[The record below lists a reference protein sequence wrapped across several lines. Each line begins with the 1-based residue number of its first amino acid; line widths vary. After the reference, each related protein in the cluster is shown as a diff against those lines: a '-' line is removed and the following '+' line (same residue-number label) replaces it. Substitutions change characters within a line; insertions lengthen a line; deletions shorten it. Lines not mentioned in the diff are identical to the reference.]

1 MNVWSINFT
10 VVKNIWDVNVLD
22 KLPAGRDGAEA
33 GNEIGARLRRR
44 RKLRGL
50 SLQDVAAR
58 GGVSI
63 GLLSQ
68 IERGLSSPSL
78 NALRQV
84 CAVLDMPVGWL
95 FDVGGDEG
103 AADRDLVVRE
113 AARRRIDLGSKGMV
127 KELLTPDACP
137 SLQLMRIVIRPGG
150 ASGDLPYLTEG
161 RARAA
166 VVLSGALGLEVD
178 GRTLELTAGDSF
190 AFEGAKPLRFWCA
203 GDAPCEIVWAV
214 TPALY

>member
-1 MNVWSINFT
+1 MKVWSINFT
-10 VVKNIWDVNVLD
+10 VVKTARDVNVLD
-22 KLPAGRDGAEA
+22 ERSVGYDAGDG
-33 GNEIGARLRRR
+33 IGVRLRRR

-78 NALRQV
+78 NALRQI
-84 CAVLDMPVGWL
+84 CAALDMPVGWL
-95 FDVGGDEG
+95 FDAGGEG
-103 AADRDLVVRE
+103 DAADRDLVVRE
-113 AARRRIDLGSKGMV
+113 AARRRIDLGDKGMA

-137 SLQLMRIVIRPGG
+137 NLQMMRIVIRPGG

-178 GRTLELTAGDSF
+178 GRTFQLAAGDSF
-190 AFEGAKPLRFWCA
+190 AFEGVKPLRFWCA
-203 GDAPCEIVWAV
+203 DDAPCEVVWAV